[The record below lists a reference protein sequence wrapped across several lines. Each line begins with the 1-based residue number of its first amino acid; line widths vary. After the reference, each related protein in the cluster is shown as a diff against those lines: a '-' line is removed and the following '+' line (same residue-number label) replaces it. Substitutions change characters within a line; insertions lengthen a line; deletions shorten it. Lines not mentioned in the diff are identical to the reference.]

1 MVGFGESRKM
11 GEQATSGV
19 SSNYKNTIKGSMK
32 CLIGL
37 SFDDPAAQK
46 EFKIN
51 PGLTFVPIAHAGG
64 ENRKDTI
71 GVKVVSAGQESV
83 VPIEAVAGMM
93 IKHMAQVTAETQKSP
108 LPSDYVICIPFS
120 YTDAQ
125 RRALITACEM
135 VGITSG
141 VLRLMHENTAV
152 ALAYGIF
159 KDLKKEFIADEP
171 QHVLFIDMG
180 ASAFTCSV
188 TTFEPGK
195 LMVKSAYYDNEAGG
209 RDFDWI
215 IAEWLSAQF
224 EKKYAGKLSGK
235 PMDNPKAVLKLL
247 TAAEK
252 AKKTL
257 SPNGVKEV
265 RIQLEMLID
274 ELDFSCTLS
283 AAEYEAMCAPLLARL
298 RHPVEAALKEAGL
311 EPKDLSGCEIVGGSS
326 RIGCVKRELTK
337 ILGGDV
343 VLSTT
348 LNADEAV
355 ARGAALQSAILSPRF
370 KVLPYD
376 IQEAQPFP
384 IVISWE
390 GDAAAAVGTEVDAVT
405 GAEAPTD
412 SVVMFDRGLSFP
424 IVRRVTLRRSGTFI
438 VKSKYDDAALKYGYP
453 EHKARE
459 IADFAI
465 ETPKGDEDKKVRV
478 NVKQD
483 IHGIIHLSSA
493 QMVEEVEDEAAAA
506 AGTEA
511 APIAG
516 DADAA
521 KKDAPA
527 AATTEEEKKA
537 TKKIKKTNL
546 EFKVSRPVDWTRDEV
561 DKVYE
566 AEVAMA
572 NTDRIVQET
581 ADKRNELE
589 SYIYDMRDKV
599 SSDSHYGPYGTDAE
613 KADFASRNENMEN
626 WLYEEGFDATKAVYV
641 EQLAE
646 LKKYGDPIKQ
656 RKMEAE
662 ARPVSVNSLKA
673 SLEVY
678 NKWVNESQ
686 TDEKYAHITDD
697 ERATVHSKCDETSTW
712 LYGMLDKQ
720 GGMAGNQD
728 PVLTVALLN
737 TKKKELIEK
746 CKPIMT
752 KAAPKKKK
760 EEAPKKEDPPAASS
774 AETPAAAEPPVSDTE
789 PMEGVEKEAEA
800 EEAPKMQE

>member
-37 SFDDPAAQK
+37 AYDDPAAQK
-46 EFKIN
+46 EFKVN
-51 PGLTFVPIAHAGG
+51 PGLTFCPIKHAG
-64 ENRKDTI
+64 NNAKDTI
-71 GVKVVSAGQESV
+71 GVKVNSAGVDTV

-93 IKHMAQVTAETQKSP
+93 IQHMAQVAADTLKSP
-108 LPSDYVICIPFS
+108 MPSDYVICIPVS

-125 RRALITACEM
+125 RRALLTACEM
-135 VGITSG
+135 VGINSG

-159 KDLKKEFIADEP
+159 KDLKKEFIADQP

-180 ASAFTCSV
+180 ATAVSASV

-195 LMVKSAYYDNEAGG
+195 LMVKSAYYDNDAGG
-209 RDFDWI
+209 RDFDWM
-215 IAEWLSAQF
+215 IAEWLADKF
-224 EKKYAGKLSGK
+224 ETKYKGKLSGK
-235 PMDNPKAVLKLL
+235 PMESPKAVLKLL

-265 RIQLEMLID
+265 RIQLEMLLD

-283 AAEYEAMCAPLLARL
+283 AVEYETMCAPLLARL
-298 RHPVEAALKEAGL
+298 AHPIEAALAEAGL
-311 EPKDLSGCEIVGGSS
+311 TPADLSSCEIVGGSS
-326 RIGCVKRELTK
+326 RIGCVKRELTR
-337 ILGGDV
+337 ILGGNV

-348 LNADEAV
+348 MNADEAV

-384 IVISWE
+384 ILISWQ
-390 GDAAAAVGTEVDAVT
+390 DDVTATGTEVNVE
-405 GAEAPTD
+405 GEEKPTD

-424 IVRRVTLRRSGTFI
+424 IVRRVTLRRKGTFV
-438 VKSKYDDAALKYGYP
+438 VKSMYDDAAVKYGYP
-453 EHKARE
+453 EKKPRE

-465 ETPKGDEDKKVRV
+465 DTGKGDDEHKVRV

-493 QMVEEVEDEAAAA
+493 QMVEEVEEEGAAEA
-506 AGTEA
+506 
-511 APIAG
+511 P
-516 DADAA
+516 
-521 KKDAPA
+521 PA
-527 AATTEEEKKA
+527 AAEEGDAKKETAALPAVGEEEKKT

-546 EFKVSRPVDWTRDEV
+546 EFKVTRPVDWTREEIN
-561 DKVYE
+561 KTYE

-599 SSDSHYGPYGTDAE
+599 SSESHYGPYGTDAE
-613 KADFASRNENMEN
+613 KADFASRNEAMEN
-626 WLYEEGFDATKAVYV
+626 WLYEDGFDATKAVYV
-641 EQLAE
+641 EKLAE
-646 LKKYGDPIKQ
+646 LKKYGDPLKK
-656 RKMEAE
+656 RRLEAE
-662 ARPVSVNSLKA
+662 SRPNAVSSLKA

-686 TDEKYAHITDD
+686 ADEKYEHITDE
-697 ERATVHSKCDETSTW
+697 ERATVHGQCDEISAW

-720 GGMAGNQD
+720 GGMAANQD
-728 PVLTVALLN
+728 PILTVALLN
-737 TKKKELIEK
+737 SKQKELVDK

-752 KAAPKKKK
+752 KKAPKKKK
-760 EEAPKKEDPPAASS
+760 EEPKKEEAPAA
-774 AETPAAAEPPVSDTE
+774 AETPAEPPMSDSE
-789 PMEGVEKEAEA
+789 PMEGVEKEAE
-800 EEAPKMQE
+800 EAPKMEVEEVE